1 MIEYNSMNL
10 GVLVSGR
17 GSNLQAIIDAIE
29 RGKLKARISLVISDR
44 EGVPAIE
51 RCIKHNVPYKV
62 IRRKDFESKEDFER
76 AMVNALKEA
85 EVDLVV
91 LAGFMRLLSS
101 VFLESFPMRI
111 INIHPSLIPAFQ
123 GLRAQKQAIDYGA
136 RITGCTVHFVTE
148 ELDNG
153 PVIAQACVPVLPED
167 TEESLSQRI
176 LSYEHR
182 ILPQVI
188 KWIVEGR
195 VRVEGRK
202 VVVVG
207 AQYGTLPFNPSL
219 EDF

>member
-1 MIEYNSMNL
+1 MNL

-17 GSNLQAIIDAIE
+17 GSNLQAIINAIE
-29 RGKLKARISLVISDR
+29 NRKLKDRIALVISDR
-44 EGVPAIE
+44 EGVQAID
-51 RCIKHNVPYKV
+51 RCVKHRIPYRVIK
-62 IRRKDFESKEDFER
+62 RKDFQSKEEFEK
-76 AMVNALKEA
+76 AIAEALKDA

-91 LAGFMRLLSS
+91 LAGFMRILPNTFLSH
-101 VFLESFPMRI
+101 FPMKV

-123 GLRAQKQAIDYGA
+123 GLHAQRQALEYGV

-167 TEESLSQRI
+167 TEESLSKRI
-176 LSYEHR
+176 LNYEHR

-188 KWIVEGR
+188 KWISEGRVKVEGR
-195 VRVEGRK
+195 RVIVEGAR
-202 VVVVG
+202 
-207 AQYGTLPFNPSL
+207 YGNLPFNPEL